1 VATLLGREAANLRDE
16 FETSRFDLQR
26 GYMLGVCLSNEWQVC
41 LSGSGGSLTLSKA
54 WRCEGS
60 EVS

>member
-1 VATLLGREAANLRDE
+1 
-16 FETSRFDLQR
+16 
-26 GYMLGVCLSNEWQVC
+26 MLGVCLSNEWQVC

-60 EVS
+60 GVVSGELFKYHHESEIKVRE